1 MAVMSTIP
9 VICLDGPSGV
19 GKGSVASAIARQLGW
34 HVLDSGALYRAVGLA
49 AMQRGLDESHPE
61 ALVNVCDDLAL
72 TFKAGE
78 GGIEAWLEG
87 RSVDDQ
93 LRQGPVSQM
102 ASRVAAVPAVRAALL
117 ALQRSFRQAPGLVAD
132 GRDMGTV
139 VFADAPLKIFLEAAP
154 EERARRRYKQLKDKG
169 ENVTFDGLCREIT
182 ERDQRD
188 RERSV
193 SPTVPADD
201 AVIIDSTQLGLDQVV
216 ARVMG
221 HIDRSAVAAGPK
233 QGN

>member
-1 MAVMSTIP
+1 
-9 VICLDGPSGV
+9 
-19 GKGSVASAIARQLGW
+19 VASAIAQRLGW

-49 AMQRGLDESHPE
+49 AMQRGLDEANPE
-61 ALVNVCDDLAL
+61 ALVSLCDGLGL
-72 TFKAGE
+72 SFRAGE

-117 ALQRSFRQAPGLVAD
+117 AFQRSFRQAPGLVAD

-139 VFADAPLKIFLEAAP
+139 VFADAPLKFFLEAAP

-182 ERDQRD
+182 ERDRRD
-188 RERSV
+188 RQRSV
-193 SPTVPADD
+193 SPTVPAGD
-201 AVIIDSTQLGLDQVV
+201 AVIIDSTHLDLDEVV
-216 ARVMG
+216 AVVME
-221 HIDRSAVAAGPK
+221 HIDRSAVAARFA
-233 QGN
+233 QSN